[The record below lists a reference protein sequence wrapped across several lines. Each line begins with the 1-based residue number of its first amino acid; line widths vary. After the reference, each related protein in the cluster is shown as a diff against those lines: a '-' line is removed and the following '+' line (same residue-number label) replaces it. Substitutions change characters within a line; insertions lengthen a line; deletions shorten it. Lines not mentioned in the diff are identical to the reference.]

1 MSVVDDL
8 SDQIDAGRIVFDNA
22 ASGQAARLRRE
33 LLGQNSGTKVT
44 LALQTLALEVSRI
57 RPIRISSIIRSGS
70 SSRHVVGRA
79 FDVGNEEIARDLLP
93 EIATDE
99 RVREFGIDEIIF
111 DASVASESNR
121 NRWNYDNG
129 HRHNFDS
136 GTLTQHNNH
145 IHFAVKG

>member
-8 SDQIDAGRIVFDNA
+8 REQIEAGRIIFDNA
-22 ASGQAARLRRE
+22 SPGQGARLRRE
-33 LLGQNSGTKVT
+33 LLGQNAGTKVT
-44 LALQTLALEVSRI
+44 RALQTLALEVSRLQ
-57 RPIRISSIIRSGS
+57 RIRISSIIRTGS
-70 SSRHVVGRA
+70 SSRHIVGRA
-79 FDVGNEEIARDLLP
+79 FDVGNEEVAGALLP

-99 RVREFGIDEIIF
+99 RVEEFGIDEIIF
-111 DASVASESNR
+111 DARVAGESNR

-136 GTLTQHNNH
+136 ATLTQHNNH

>member
-8 SDQIDAGRIVFDNA
+8 RERIEVGRIIFDNA
-22 ASGQAARLRRE
+22 SPGQGARLRRE
-33 LLGQNSGTKVT
+33 LLGQNAGTKVT
-44 LALQTLALEVSRI
+44 RALQALALEVSRLQ
-57 RPIRISSIIRSGS
+57 PIRISSIIRSGS

-79 FDVGNEEIARDLLP
+79 FDVGNEEIAGALLP

-99 RVREFGIDEIIF
+99 RVEEFGIDEIIF
-111 DASVASESNR
+111 DARVAGESNR

-129 HRHNFDS
+129 HRHSYDAA
-136 GTLTQHNNH
+136 TLAEHRNH